1 MAAMARQLGYQV
13 KRLQQA
19 LRARM
24 DGVLAEH
31 GLTMPQY
38 AVLAQLAKRPGI
50 SNADLARLSFVT
62 PPTMIRIVTTLEELG
77 LLSRVDRP
85 TEGRARAAQL
95 SATGKQRLAAASAD
109 VDAVEAVLWG
119 ATSDADRPAV
129 SAWLATAA
137 ERLEADRRGSRFVP
151 AAAATADRPRRRGDG
166 ATYRAG
172 TQREL
177 LTAPDR
183 PPAGDM
189 LVPRVHHQ

>member
-1 MAAMARQLGYQV
+1 MVRMARQLGYQV

-38 AVLAQLAKRPGI
+38 AVLAQLAERPGI
-50 SNADLARLSFVT
+50 SNADLARLSFVA

-85 TEGRARAAQL
+85 AEGRARAAQL
-95 SATGKQRLAAASAD
+95 SAAGKQRLAAASAD

-137 ERLEADRRGSRFVP
+137 ERLETDHRGGRRPTERAAVDPSPGTRAARSP
-151 AAAATADRPRRRGDG
+151 A
-166 ATYRAG
+166 
-172 TQREL
+172 
-177 LTAPDR
+177 
-183 PPAGDM
+183 
-189 LVPRVHHQ
+189 VS

>member
-1 MAAMARQLGYQV
+1 MQPMTAQRQLGYQV

-24 DGVLAEH
+24 DGVLAPH

-38 AVLAQLAKRPGI
+38 AVLAQLAERPGV

-85 TEGRARAAQL
+85 TGGRARATQL
-95 SATGKQRLAAASAD
+95 SADGKRRLAAASAS
-109 VDAVEAVLWG
+109 VDAVETVLWD

-129 SAWLATAA
+129 IAWLTTAA
-137 ERLEADRRGSRFVP
+137 EQLEADR
-151 AAAATADRPRRRGDG
+151 AASL
-166 ATYRAG
+166 
-172 TQREL
+172 Q
-177 LTAPDR
+177 
-183 PPAGDM
+183 
-189 LVPRVHHQ
+189 

>member
-1 MAAMARQLGYQV
+1 MATQQSLGYQV

-31 GLTMPQY
+31 GLTMPQF
-38 AVLAQLAKRPGI
+38 AVLAQLAERPGI

-95 SATGKQRLAAASAD
+95 SADGERLFAAASAG
-109 VDAVEAVLWG
+109 VAAVEAVLWN

-129 SAWLATAA
+129 IAWLTAA
-137 ERLEADRRGSRFVP
+137 AVQLEADRAASR
-151 AAAATADRPRRRGDG
+151 
-166 ATYRAG
+166 
-172 TQREL
+172 
-177 LTAPDR
+177 
-183 PPAGDM
+183 
-189 LVPRVHHQ
+189 H